1 MELNRKTELSEIH
14 QTAAAFPSAYSLLRI
29 SNPNIILSAC
39 KPAESGDAIA
49 IRLYEFTGKQSQ
61 TSVETAVKIRRAV
74 ETDMGETREIRDID
88 FSSFAFQPYEI
99 KTIKLYL

>member
-1 MELNRKTELSEIH
+1 
-14 QTAAAFPSAYSLLRI
+14 RI

-39 KPAESGDAIA
+39 KPAENDEAVT

-61 TSVETAVKIRRAV
+61 TKVEPAVEIRRAV
-74 ETDMGETREIRDID
+74 ETDMGEIREIGDID
-88 FSSFAFQPYEI
+88 LSSLEFQPYEI